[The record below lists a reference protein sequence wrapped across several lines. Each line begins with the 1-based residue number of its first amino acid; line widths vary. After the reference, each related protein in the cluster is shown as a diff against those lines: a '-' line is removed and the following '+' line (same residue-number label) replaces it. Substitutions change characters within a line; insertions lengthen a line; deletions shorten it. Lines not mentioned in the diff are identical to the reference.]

1 MNKID
6 KIISIV
12 RQLREEGAVGGMTTG
27 SSGPIAGFSA
37 LSPAGGPLQEQL
49 IKWVR
54 FKRDMLK
61 VELVPVEI
69 GYEKKILHNN
79 QSNVLSL
86 SNNRN
91 KGCNP

>member
-37 LSPAGGPLQEQL
+37 LSPAGGPTAGTTNQMGKVQ
-49 IKWVR
+49 
-54 FKRDMLK
+54 KRYAK
-61 VELVPVEI
+61 GGI
-69 GYEKKILHNN
+69 GSRRNWLRKK
-79 QSNVLSL
+79 
-86 SNNRN
+86 
-91 KGCNP
+91 NPPQ